1 MDLDEHSEYY
11 ALFVGAAEWT
21 HGPTEQDDNYELY
34 VEVKVDDSRE
44 VHRTMSTVTAQ
55 WNQVIRI
62 AGHLSS
68 IVSIEIKGSL
78 HNSSESLSI
87 ARAGTSLGNLLKI
100 CADGDGDS

>member
-55 WNQVIRI
+55 WNQVIRMCVLQL
-62 AGHLSS
+62 HLAASVCPILDNLSALAIHLQSS
-68 IVSIEIKGSL
+68 VSKSRAAFTIVP
-78 HNSSESLSI
+78 
-87 ARAGTSLGNLLKI
+87 RAL
-100 CADGDGDS
+100 A